1 MITLHDCSSTHWNA
15 DSFVATVTRCC
26 DGPSSSHGQKILLL
40 RGDEE
45 VIPTGFRAYLT
56 FHNAFADRP
65 RSVKEHLLTVS
76 SRLDYLEDGDL
87 LHISPRD
94 GRVSVLYRRNSASNA
109 ILLTEWCNCKCIM
122 CPQPPRNRENS
133 DWTDLWL
140 KAIPLMSPDTPELA
154 VTGGEPTLVPEG
166 LLKII
171 AACRH
176 HLPRTPLSV
185 LSNGRMFNYMSLC
198 REVASLG
205 HPQLEICIPLYC
217 DLAYLHDYIVQ
228 AEGAFDQTI
237 RGAMNLKRCGLQI
250 ELRVVV
256 MRQNATRLLELAR
269 FIARNLSFASHV
281 AIMGL
286 EAMGHAAKH
295 WDALWLDPADYQ
307 ELLVSA
313 VEELLS
319 HHIPVSIYNH
329 QLCVLEPRLWPFARK
344 AISDWKNEYL
354 PLCGGCVCRD
364 ECGGFFASC
373 RRRHSRLIHAL
384 S

>member
-154 VTGGEPTLVPEG
+154 VTGGEPTLVPE
-166 LLKII
+166 
-171 AACRH
+171 
-176 HLPRTPLSV
+176 
-185 LSNGRMFNYMSLC
+185 
-198 REVASLG
+198 
-205 HPQLEICIPLYC
+205 
-217 DLAYLHDYIVQ
+217 
-228 AEGAFDQTI
+228 
-237 RGAMNLKRCGLQI
+237 
-250 ELRVVV
+250 
-256 MRQNATRLLELAR
+256 
-269 FIARNLSFASHV
+269 
-281 AIMGL
+281 
-286 EAMGHAAKH
+286 
-295 WDALWLDPADYQ
+295 
-307 ELLVSA
+307 
-313 VEELLS
+313 
-319 HHIPVSIYNH
+319 
-329 QLCVLEPRLWPFARK
+329 
-344 AISDWKNEYL
+344 
-354 PLCGGCVCRD
+354 
-364 ECGGFFASC
+364 
-373 RRRHSRLIHAL
+373 
-384 S
+384 

>member
-1 MITLHDCSSTHWNA
+1 
-15 DSFVATVTRCC
+15 
-26 DGPSSSHGQKILLL
+26 
-40 RGDEE
+40 
-45 VIPTGFRAYLT
+45 
-56 FHNAFADRP
+56 
-65 RSVKEHLLTVS
+65 
-76 SRLDYLEDGDL
+76 
-87 LHISPRD
+87 
-94 GRVSVLYRRNSASNA
+94 
-109 ILLTEWCNCKCIM
+109 
-122 CPQPPRNRENS
+122 
-133 DWTDLWL
+133 
-140 KAIPLMSPDTPELA
+140 
-154 VTGGEPTLVPEG
+154 
-166 LLKII
+166 
-171 AACRH
+171 
-176 HLPRTPLSV
+176 
-185 LSNGRMFNYMSLC
+185 MSLC